1 MREIKEIVR
10 VGLQVFE
17 ITEIN
22 VIKKLEE
29 TKLKLMKVDVK
40 ERIKEN
46 LEKIEM
52 KTLKYETIALEKNSQ
67 RKIIEVE
74 EAKRE
79 INERERGKMEVLGI
93 RIRSRVELEKLQIK
107 RINKV
112 KKLKLSPYRTF
123 ISS

>member
-10 VGLQVFE
+10 VGLQEFE

-112 KKLKLSPYRTF
+112 KKLKLSPYRPF

>member
-1 MREIKEIVR
+1 
-10 VGLQVFE
+10 
-17 ITEIN
+17 
-22 VIKKLEE
+22 
-29 TKLKLMKVDVK
+29 MKVDVK

-79 INERERGKMEVLGI
+79 INERE
-93 RIRSRVELEKLQIK
+93 EKWK
-107 RINKV
+107 
-112 KKLKLSPYRTF
+112 Y
-123 ISS
+123 

>member
-79 INERERGKMEVLGI
+79 INERE
-93 RIRSRVELEKLQIK
+93 EKWKYQE
-107 RINKV
+107 
-112 KKLKLSPYRTF
+112 
-123 ISS
+123 

>member
-52 KTLKYETIALEKNSQ
+52 KTLKYETIALEKSSQ

-79 INERERGKMEVLGI
+79 INERE
-93 RIRSRVELEKLQIK
+93 EKWK
-107 RINKV
+107 
-112 KKLKLSPYRTF
+112 Y
-123 ISS
+123 

>member
-10 VGLQVFE
+10 VGLQEFE

-79 INERERGKMEVLGI
+79 INERE
-93 RIRSRVELEKLQIK
+93 EKWK
-107 RINKV
+107 
-112 KKLKLSPYRTF
+112 Y
-123 ISS
+123 

>member
-1 MREIKEIVR
+1 MRERKEIVR

-79 INERERGKMEVLGI
+79 INERE
-93 RIRSRVELEKLQIK
+93 EKWK
-107 RINKV
+107 
-112 KKLKLSPYRTF
+112 Y
-123 ISS
+123 

>member
-17 ITEIN
+17 ITEVN

-52 KTLKYETIALEKNSQ
+52 KTLKYETITLEKNSQ

-79 INERERGKMEVLGI
+79 INERE
-93 RIRSRVELEKLQIK
+93 EKWK
-107 RINKV
+107 
-112 KKLKLSPYRTF
+112 Y
-123 ISS
+123 

>member
-29 TKLKLMKVDVK
+29 TKKKLKKAEIK
-40 ERIKEN
+40 ERKKEN

-79 INERERGKMEVLGI
+79 INERE
-93 RIRSRVELEKLQIK
+93 EKWK
-107 RINKV
+107 
-112 KKLKLSPYRTF
+112 Y
-123 ISS
+123 

>member
-17 ITEIN
+17 ITKIN

-79 INERERGKMEVLGI
+79 INERE
-93 RIRSRVELEKLQIK
+93 EK
-107 RINKV
+107 
-112 KKLKLSPYRTF
+112 
-123 ISS
+123 

>member
-10 VGLQVFE
+10 VGLRLFE

-79 INERERGKMEVLGI
+79 INERE
-93 RIRSRVELEKLQIK
+93 EKWK
-107 RINKV
+107 
-112 KKLKLSPYRTF
+112 Y
-123 ISS
+123 

>member
-17 ITEIN
+17 IMEIN

-29 TKLKLMKVDVK
+29 TKFKLMKVDVK

-79 INERERGKMEVLGI
+79 INERE
-93 RIRSRVELEKLQIK
+93 EKWKYQE
-107 RINKV
+107 
-112 KKLKLSPYRTF
+112 
-123 ISS
+123 

>member
-74 EAKRE
+74 EAKR
-79 INERERGKMEVLGI
+79 
-93 RIRSRVELEKLQIK
+93 
-107 RINKV
+107 
-112 KKLKLSPYRTF
+112 
-123 ISS
+123 

>member
-79 INERERGKMEVLGI
+79 INERE
-93 RIRSRVELEKLQIK
+93 EKWK
-107 RINKV
+107 
-112 KKLKLSPYRTF
+112 Y
-123 ISS
+123 

>member
-29 TKLKLMKVDVK
+29 TKLKLTKVDVK

-79 INERERGKMEVLGI
+79 INERE
-93 RIRSRVELEKLQIK
+93 EKWK
-107 RINKV
+107 
-112 KKLKLSPYRTF
+112 Y
-123 ISS
+123 

>member
-17 ITEIN
+17 IMEIN

-29 TKLKLMKVDVK
+29 TKFKLMKVDVK

-79 INERERGKMEVLGI
+79 INERE
-93 RIRSRVELEKLQIK
+93 EKWK
-107 RINKV
+107 
-112 KKLKLSPYRTF
+112 Y
-123 ISS
+123 

>member
-22 VIKKLEE
+22 LIKKLEE

-79 INERERGKMEVLGI
+79 INERE
-93 RIRSRVELEKLQIK
+93 EKWKYQE
-107 RINKV
+107 
-112 KKLKLSPYRTF
+112 
-123 ISS
+123 

>member
-46 LEKIEM
+46 LGKIEM

-79 INERERGKMEVLGI
+79 INERE
-93 RIRSRVELEKLQIK
+93 EKWK
-107 RINKV
+107 
-112 KKLKLSPYRTF
+112 Y
-123 ISS
+123 

>member
-52 KTLKYETIALEKNSQ
+52 KTLKYETITLEKNSQ

-79 INERERGKMEVLGI
+79 INERE
-93 RIRSRVELEKLQIK
+93 EKWK
-107 RINKV
+107 
-112 KKLKLSPYRTF
+112 Y
-123 ISS
+123 

>member
-79 INERERGKMEVLGI
+79 INERD
-93 RIRSRVELEKLQIK
+93 EKWK
-107 RINKV
+107 
-112 KKLKLSPYRTF
+112 Y
-123 ISS
+123 

>member
-1 MREIKEIVR
+1 M
-10 VGLQVFE
+10 FE

-79 INERERGKMEVLGI
+79 INERE
-93 RIRSRVELEKLQIK
+93 EKWK
-107 RINKV
+107 
-112 KKLKLSPYRTF
+112 Y
-123 ISS
+123 

>member
-52 KTLKYETIALEKNSQ
+52 KTLKYETIALEKSSQ

-79 INERERGKMEVLGI
+79 INERE
-93 RIRSRVELEKLQIK
+93 EKWKYQE
-107 RINKV
+107 
-112 KKLKLSPYRTF
+112 
-123 ISS
+123 

>member
-1 MREIKEIVR
+1 MREIKEVVR

-79 INERERGKMEVLGI
+79 INERE
-93 RIRSRVELEKLQIK
+93 EKWKYQE
-107 RINKV
+107 
-112 KKLKLSPYRTF
+112 
-123 ISS
+123 

>member
-1 MREIKEIVR
+1 M
-10 VGLQVFE
+10 FE
-17 ITEIN
+17 ITKIN
-22 VIKKLEE
+22 VIKKLEG

-79 INERERGKMEVLGI
+79 INEREEIWK
-93 RIRSRVELEKLQIK
+93 
-107 RINKV
+107 
-112 KKLKLSPYRTF
+112 Y
-123 ISS
+123 

>member
-1 MREIKEIVR
+1 M
-10 VGLQVFE
+10 FE
-17 ITEIN
+17 ITKIN

-79 INERERGKMEVLGI
+79 INERE
-93 RIRSRVELEKLQIK
+93 EKWK
-107 RINKV
+107 
-112 KKLKLSPYRTF
+112 Y
-123 ISS
+123 

>member
-1 MREIKEIVR
+1 MREIKEVVR

-79 INERERGKMEVLGI
+79 INERE
-93 RIRSRVELEKLQIK
+93 EKWK
-107 RINKV
+107 
-112 KKLKLSPYRTF
+112 Y
-123 ISS
+123 

>member
-79 INERERGKMEVLGI
+79 INERE
-93 RIRSRVELEKLQIK
+93 EK
-107 RINKV
+107 
-112 KKLKLSPYRTF
+112 
-123 ISS
+123 

>member
-22 VIKKLEE
+22 VTKKLEE

-79 INERERGKMEVLGI
+79 INERE
-93 RIRSRVELEKLQIK
+93 EKWK
-107 RINKV
+107 
-112 KKLKLSPYRTF
+112 Y
-123 ISS
+123 

>member
-17 ITEIN
+17 IMEIN

-79 INERERGKMEVLGI
+79 INERE
-93 RIRSRVELEKLQIK
+93 EKWK
-107 RINKV
+107 
-112 KKLKLSPYRTF
+112 Y
-123 ISS
+123 

>member
-17 ITEIN
+17 ITEVN

-79 INERERGKMEVLGI
+79 INERE
-93 RIRSRVELEKLQIK
+93 EKWK
-107 RINKV
+107 
-112 KKLKLSPYRTF
+112 Y
-123 ISS
+123 

>member
-1 MREIKEIVR
+1 MREIEEIVR

-79 INERERGKMEVLGI
+79 INERE
-93 RIRSRVELEKLQIK
+93 EKWK
-107 RINKV
+107 
-112 KKLKLSPYRTF
+112 Y
-123 ISS
+123 

>member
-17 ITEIN
+17 ITKIN

-79 INERERGKMEVLGI
+79 INERE
-93 RIRSRVELEKLQIK
+93 EKWK
-107 RINKV
+107 
-112 KKLKLSPYRTF
+112 Y
-123 ISS
+123 

>member
-17 ITEIN
+17 ITEVN

-52 KTLKYETIALEKNSQ
+52 KTLKYETITLEKNSQ

-79 INERERGKMEVLGI
+79 INERE
-93 RIRSRVELEKLQIK
+93 EKWKYQE
-107 RINKV
+107 
-112 KKLKLSPYRTF
+112 
-123 ISS
+123 

>member
-46 LEKIEM
+46 LEKIEL

-79 INERERGKMEVLGI
+79 INERE
-93 RIRSRVELEKLQIK
+93 EKWK
-107 RINKV
+107 
-112 KKLKLSPYRTF
+112 Y
-123 ISS
+123 